1 MRESRC
7 QRSGAALFGMR
18 PFRASE
24 YERPLLLLAAFA
36 VVLLASIS
44 TTMASSASALSL
56 IDGLQR
62 DLSAIRVQL
71 ERADPTSPED
81 GQQSVAFNADL
92 GDGGSAFRHR
102 SMATILRSAK
112 RRLENLVA
120 GYRKAGDEQRT
131 EAAAS
136 AQLELQELVRRMH
149 YLGNATDE
157 NSAMWALK
165 RLEAEALIDRLE
177 RRLVILL
184 PGAVA
189 KRTADLG

>member
-1 MRESRC
+1 
-7 QRSGAALFGMR
+7 MR

-24 YERPLLLLAAFA
+24 YERPLLLLVAFA

-62 DLSAIRVQL
+62 DLSAVRVQL
-71 ERADPTSPED
+71 ERADPAPPED
-81 GQQSVAFNADL
+81 GQHSVAFNADL

-131 EAAAS
+131 EVAAS
-136 AQLELQELVRRMH
+136 AQLELQELVQRMH

-157 NSAMWALK
+157 NSALWARK

-177 RRLVILL
+177 QRLVILL
-184 PGAVA
+184 PGTVA
-189 KRTADLG
+189 KRAADLG

>member
-1 MRESRC
+1 
-7 QRSGAALFGMR
+7 MR

-24 YERPLLLLAAFA
+24 HERPLLLLGAFA

-56 IDGLQR
+56 VDGLQR
-62 DLSAIRVQL
+62 DLSAVRVQL
-71 ERADPTSPED
+71 ERADPAPVDT

-120 GYRKAGDEQRT
+120 GYRNARDEHRA
-131 EAAAS
+131 EVAEN
-136 AQLELQELVRRMH
+136 AQLELQELFGRVH
-149 YLGNATDE
+149 YLGNATDA
-157 NSAMWALK
+157 NSIMWARK
-165 RLEAEALIDRLE
+165 RLEAEALIDRLQD
-177 RRLVILL
+177 RLVILL
-184 PGAVA
+184 PRPGAKGA
-189 KRTADLG
+189 PGPG

>member
-1 MRESRC
+1 
-7 QRSGAALFGMR
+7 MR

-44 TTMASSASALSL
+44 TTIASSASALSL

-71 ERADPTSPED
+71 ERADPTPPED

-120 GYRKAGDEQRT
+120 AYRKAGDEQRT
-131 EAAAS
+131 EVAAS

-149 YLGNATDE
+149 YLGNPTDE
-157 NSAMWALK
+157 NGAMWALK

-177 RRLVILL
+177 QRLLILL

-189 KRTADLG
+189 KRAADVG

>member
-1 MRESRC
+1 
-7 QRSGAALFGMR
+7 MR

-62 DLSAIRVQL
+62 DLSAVRAQL
-71 ERADPTSPED
+71 ERADPATSEE

-120 GYRKAGDEQRT
+120 GYRKAGDEQRA
-131 EAAAS
+131 EVAES
-136 AQLELQELVRRMH
+136 AQLELQELFGRVH
-149 YLGNATDE
+149 YLGNATDA
-157 NSAMWALK
+157 NSIMWARK
-165 RLEAEALIDRLE
+165 RLEAEALIDRLQN
-177 RRLVILL
+177 RLVILL
-184 PGAVA
+184 PAPGGKVA
-189 KRTADLG
+189 PGSG